1 MTAHG
6 LPLQRKLALILAVSM
21 TVGLVLTLAF
31 FAVNQIEHRRDAKL
45 KEIRS
50 MAEIIAFN
58 ASAVV
63 EFKDLAGAERL
74 FSSLAQHPDI
84 DAASLAGA
92 DNIFNYRYDR
102 SAGETSAQANYGNHF
117 HPSAENYLD
126 LLHVTTVV
134 PIQTADGVVGS
145 VSLTANL
152 KRVWHDTQRDS
163 LIFLAA
169 SLIAFFFALL
179 IARRMQSPLLRA
191 LGSLTET
198 AQDVAESKNFA
209 QRATKYTDDEI
220 GQLADAFNTMLEE
233 IAERDSELDQHR
245 AHLEESVEQRTQELR
260 QAKDVAEAANRAKS
274 AFLANMS
281 HEIRTP
287 MNGIIGF
294 AELLASSPLNEQQ
307 RTQLNI
313 LRSSADSL
321 LHLLN
326 DILDFSR
333 IEAGGLQ
340 LEQVPFSLRE
350 TIVSIASIFAPN
362 ARKKDLG
369 LWFEVA
375 PDVPEQIIGDRYR
388 LGQIVTNL
396 VNNAIKFTEAGGIRI
411 RVSTKRQKQDR
422 PRLHIS
428 VTDTG
433 IGIEPEAI
441 KDIFSPFRQAD
452 NSMSRRFGGSGL
464 GLAIARDLVIQMGG
478 EISVNS
484 QPGAGTTFLID
495 LPQQIASLSRDLPEW
510 MPQLR
515 GKRILVL
522 CRDREHGERWS
533 SMLHW
538 AGLEANLAGNCGE
551 GMRLL
556 SEAPPDAI
564 LIEDSICFEEVE
576 NGHIAPPDVPT
587 VYVHNFR
594 PGETETPALPKWA
607 QASLAEPFGDIALWT
622 ELARVFHL
630 LGDAEPEP
638 GKTSAGGSLNFD
650 AKVLMVEDNET
661 NRLILEQILLSLG
674 CRVHSATNGREAIAA
689 LESERFDLPLMDV
702 QMPIMDGL
710 TATREIRQREQ
721 SSARPRQLIIA
732 LTANALAGDREICLQ
747 AGMDDYISKPVTIGS
762 LSTTMLRW
770 LPATKNGQN
779 EQCTAAVSEEPL
791 EEPLINLNDLKTSL
805 GDNAGPI
812 IKQVLSSYLKEGSAH
827 VDTLSRLDDACDLER
842 ITRLVHNLK
851 SSSAAVGAL
860 SFSALCKEAESA
872 ARQGDLATL
881 QALAPRIVETF
892 EAIRIEAATL
902 LAAMP

>member
-1 MTAHG
+1 MTVRS
-6 LPLQRKLALILAVSM
+6 LPLQRKLALILAASM
-21 TVGLVLTLAF
+21 TVGLLLTLAF
-31 FAVNQIEHRRDAKL
+31 FAFNQVEHRREAKL

-63 EFKDLAGAERL
+63 EFKDLTGAERL
-74 FSSLAQHPDI
+74 FNSLVQHSDI
-84 DAASLAGA
+84 DAARMASA
-92 DNIFNYRYDR
+92 DNTFSYGYDR
-102 SAGETSAQANYGNHF
+102 KANASPVQAGHGDSF
-117 HPSAENYLD
+117 HPTADYVD
-126 LLHVTTVV
+126 FRHVTAIV
-134 PIQTADGVVGS
+134 PITTPDGIVGS
-145 VSLTANL
+145 VSITANL
-152 KRVWHDTQRDS
+152 EQVWQETKHDS
-163 LIFLAA
+163 LVFLLA
-169 SLIAFFFALL
+169 SLIAFLFALL
-179 IARRMQSPLLRA
+179 MARRMQAPLLRA
-191 LGSLTET
+191 LGSLTAT
-198 AQDVAESKNFA
+198 AKDVAESKNFA
-209 QRATKYTDDEI
+209 QRATKYSEDEI
-220 GQLADAFNTMLEE
+220 GQLADTFNSMLEE
-233 IAERDSELDQHR
+233 IAERDGQLAKHR
-245 AHLEESVEQRTQELR
+245 AHLEESVEQRTHELR
-260 QAKDVAEAANRAKS
+260 VAKEAAESANRAKS

-340 LEQVPFSLRE
+340 LEQAPFNLRE
-350 TIVSIASIFAPN
+350 TIASIASIFAPN

-369 LWFEVA
+369 LWFDVA

-411 RVSTKRQKQDR
+411 QVSSARKMQDR

-464 GLAIARDLVIQMGG
+464 GLAIARDLVAQMGG
-478 EISVNS
+478 EISVSS
-484 QPGAGTTFLID
+484 QPGAGTVFRID
-495 LPQQIASLSRDLPEW
+495 LPLQVASLSRSLPDW

-522 CRDREHGERWS
+522 CREPEHGERWAG
-533 SMLHW
+533 MLRW
-538 AGLEANLAGNCGE
+538 AGLEATLFSSYSE
-551 GMRLL
+551 GMQSL
-556 SEAPPDAI
+556 SEGRPDAI
-564 LIEDSICFEEVE
+564 VVEDSICFDELAG
-576 NGHIAPPDVPT
+576 GHATPPEIPV
-587 VYVHNFR
+587 VLVHNFR
-594 PGETETPALPKWA
+594 AGETELPAPPNWV
-607 QASLAEPFGDIALWT
+607 QACLAEPFGDIALWT

-630 LGDAEPEP
+630 LGEPEP
-638 GKTSAGGSLNFD
+638 DENPTNAGDSLNFS

-674 CRVHSATNGREAIAA
+674 CRVHCATNGREAIAA
-689 LESERFDLPLMDV
+689 LESERFDLTLMDV

-710 TATREIRQREQ
+710 TATREIRQREEG
-721 SSARPRQLIIA
+721 SGRPRQLIIA
-732 LTANALAGDREICLQ
+732 LTANALAGDREVCLQ
-747 AGMDDYISKPVTIGS
+747 AGMDDYIAKPVTIGS
-762 LSTTMLRW
+762 LSRTMLRW
-770 LPATKNGQN
+770 LPATKNGQK
-779 EQCTAAVSEEPL
+779 EQCTAAVLNEPS
-791 EEPLINLNDLKTSL
+791 EEPLINLSDLKKSL
-805 GDNAGPI
+805 GDTAGPI

-827 VDTLSRLDDACDLER
+827 IETLSRLDDECDLER
-842 ITRLVHNLK
+842 VTRIVHNLK
-851 SSSAAVGAL
+851 SSSAAVGAF

-881 QALAPRIVETF
+881 KALAPRIVETF
-892 EAIRIEAATL
+892 EAIRIEAGTL

>member
-1 MTAHG
+1 MTVRS

-21 TVGLVLTLAF
+21 TVSLLFTLAF

-63 EFKDLAGAERL
+63 EFKDLTGAERL
-74 FSSLAQHPDI
+74 FNSLAQHPDI
-84 DAASLAGA
+84 DAARLAGA
-92 DNIFNYRYDR
+92 DNNFNYRYDR
-102 SAGETSAQANYGNHF
+102 NAKTTPAQASYGDSF
-117 HPSAENYLD
+117 HPTVEEHVD
-126 LLHVTTVV
+126 FLHVTIVV
-134 PIQTADGVVGS
+134 PIHTTDGVVGS

-152 KRVWHDTQRDS
+152 SRVWHDTRRDS
-163 LIFLAA
+163 LIFLVA
-169 SLIAFFFALL
+169 SLVAFLFALL
-179 IARRMQSPLLRA
+179 IARRMQAPLLQA

-198 AQDVAESKNFA
+198 AKDVAESKNYA

-233 IAERDSELDQHR
+233 IAERDGELAEHR
-245 AHLEESVEQRTQELR
+245 AHLEESVEQRTHELR
-260 QAKDVAEAANRAKS
+260 QAKEAAEAANRAKS

-340 LEQVPFSLRE
+340 LEQAPFNLRE
-350 TIVSIASIFAPN
+350 TISSIASIFSPN

-375 PDVPEQIIGDRYR
+375 PEVPEQIVGDRYR

-396 VNNAIKFTEAGGIRI
+396 VNNAIKFTESGGVRI
-411 RVSTKRQKQDR
+411 HVSTTRQAQER
-422 PRLHIS
+422 PRLHIA
-428 VTDTG
+428 VMDTG
-433 IGIEPEAI
+433 IGIEPDAI

-464 GLAIARDLVIQMGG
+464 GLAIARDLVAQMGG
-478 EISVNS
+478 EITVTS
-484 QPGAGTTFLID
+484 QPGTGTTFRLD
-495 LPQQIASLSRDLPEW
+495 LPLQVAKLTRELPEW

-522 CRDREHGERWS
+522 CRESEHGERWVG
-533 SMLHW
+533 MLRW
-538 AGLEANLAGNCGE
+538 AGLDATLSGSCSE
-551 GMRLL
+551 GFDLL
-556 SEAPPDAI
+556 GKQPPDAI
-564 LIEDSICFEEVE
+564 VVEDSICFEEVE
-576 NGHIAPPDVPT
+576 SGHAAPPGVP
-587 VYVHNFR
+587 VVFVHNFR
-594 PGETETPALPKWA
+594 IGETELPAPPNWV
-607 QASLAEPFGDIALWT
+607 QGCLAEPFGDLALWT
-622 ELARVFHL
+622 ELARAFRL
-630 LGDAEPEP
+630 LRDASPDDP
-638 GKTSAGGSLNFD
+638 AVSPTGNPSFD

-661 NRLILEQILLSLG
+661 NRLILEQILLTLG
-674 CRVHSATNGREAIAA
+674 CRVHSAANGREAIAA
-689 LESERFDLPLMDV
+689 LENERFDLTLMDV
-702 QMPIMDGL
+702 QMPVMDGL
-710 TATREIRQREQ
+710 AATREIRRQEQ
-721 SSARPRQLIIA
+721 NDGRARQLVIA
-732 LTANALAGDREICLQ
+732 LTANALAGDRELCLQ
-747 AGMDDYISKPVTIGS
+747 AGMDDYIAKPVTIGS
-762 LSTTMLRW
+762 LSRTMARW
-770 LPATKNGQN
+770 LPVKNGDFD
-779 EQCTAAVSEEPL
+779 QCTAAVAAEPA
-791 EEPLINLNDLKTSL
+791 EQPLINLSELKKSL

-812 IKQVLSSYLKEGSAH
+812 IKQVLTSYLKEGTAH
-827 VDTLSRLDDACDLER
+827 IATLSRLDEECDLER
-842 ITRLVHNLK
+842 ITRIVHNLK
-851 SSSAAVGAL
+851 SSSAAIGAIA
-860 SFSALCKEAESA
+860 FSALCKEAENA
-872 ARQGDLATL
+872 ARTGDVPTL
-881 QALAPRIVETF
+881 KSLAPRIIEAF
-892 EAIRIEAATL
+892 EAIRTEAGTL